1 MLATIPATRLTVT
14 TDLEEDVRREVR
26 ALHEFLVGWFTGT
39 LARGDFEAAFLPR
52 FDPAF
57 VLVAPGGTLLTL
69 ADLAASVR
77 RGYASNPGFRIA
89 IRKVR
94 IRRLLDHHI
103 LATYEEWQRNALAS
117 TPPEN
122 ARIASVLLRK
132 AEPLQWLHIHETWL
146 PESAASAGPY
156 DF

>member
-1 MLATIPATRLTVT
+1 MTIG
-14 TDLEEDVRREVR
+14 DDEDVRQEVQ
-26 ALHEFLVGWFTGT
+26 ALHEFFVGWFAGT
-39 LARGDFEAAFLPR
+39 LAHSDFEAAFLAR

-57 VLVAPGGTLLTL
+57 LLVAPGGALMTLD
-69 ADLAASVR
+69 DLAASVR

-89 IRKVR
+89 IRNVR
-94 IRRLLDHHI
+94 IRQLFDRHI

-146 PESAASAGPY
+146 PDAVASAGPY